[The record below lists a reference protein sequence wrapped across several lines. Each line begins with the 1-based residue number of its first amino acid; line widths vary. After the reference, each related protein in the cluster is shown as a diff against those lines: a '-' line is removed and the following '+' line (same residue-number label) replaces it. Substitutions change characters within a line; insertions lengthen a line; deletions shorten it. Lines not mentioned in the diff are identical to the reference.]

1 MALPF
6 RAWLAERLP
15 IEFLT
20 KFTREQLAEPQP
32 RHVSWLHTLGFSALL
47 LLMLQIGTGILLLFY
62 YKPGA
67 ATAYASVKFISE
79 KVTFGWFFR
88 QLHIWGANFI
98 ITILALHILRV
109 FFYGA
114 YKKPRELTW
123 MVGAGLLVVTL
134 GFAFTGYLLP
144 WDQLAFW
151 GTTVGTESTK
161 EVPLIG
167 HFLLKFLRGGENVTD
182 ITLSR
187 FFAIH
192 VALLP
197 AGLLLLIG
205 IHLFLIRYHRIS
217 PLSRT
222 DEPEPYQNPG
232 FADNARPYFPDHFKK
247 EVLVSYSVLIALV
260 LTAIAVHIP
269 LGKPANPMVT
279 PPGIKP
285 EWYFL
290 PIYQSLKYV
299 PGWLGVLGNG
309 FFVLLLV
316 LLPLLDRS
324 PERHPKR
331 RKFMTML
338 GILVVVGTLGMGWLG
353 YISDTTWRILGKRV
367 YFDVK
372 AIPHFLEEGQRPGA
386 N

>member
-1 MALPF
+1 MPLPF
-6 RAWLAERLP
+6 RAWFAERLP
-15 IEFLT
+15 LDFLA

-32 RHVSWLHTLGFSALL
+32 RHVSWLHTLGFTA
-47 LLMLQIGTGILLLFY
+47 LMLFALQIASGILLLFY

-67 ATAYASVKFISE
+67 ATAYESVKFISD

-88 QLHIWGANFI
+88 QLHTWGANFI
-98 ITILALHILRV
+98 VTVVALHIVRV

-123 MVGAGLLVVTL
+123 MVGAGLFLVTL

-167 HFLLKFLRGGENVTD
+167 NFLLKFLRGGDHVTD
-182 ITLSR
+182 ITLTR

-197 AGLLLLIG
+197 AALLLLIG
-205 IHLFLIRYHRIS
+205 LHLFFIRYHHIS

-222 DEPEPYQNPG
+222 DEPEPHHNPR

-247 EVLVSYSVLIALV
+247 ELLVSYSVIIALV
-260 LTAIAVHIP
+260 ITAVTVHIP

-309 FFVLLLV
+309 AFILLLV

-331 RKFMTML
+331 RKFMTTL
-338 GILVVVGTLGMGWLG
+338 GILVIAGTLAMGWLG
-353 YISDTTWRILGKRV
+353 YISETTWRIFGKRV
-367 YFDVK
+367 HFDQK
-372 AIPHFLEEGQRPGA
+372 AIPQFLEERTGTET

>member
-1 MALPF
+1 MPL
-6 RAWLAERLP
+6 RAWLSERLP

-32 RHVSWLHTLGFSALL
+32 RHVSWLHTLGFTALL
-47 LLMLQIGTGILLLFY
+47 LFVLQIATGILLLFY

-67 ATAYASVKFISE
+67 ATAYESIKFISD

-98 ITILALHILRV
+98 VAVVALHLVRV

-123 MVGAGLLVVTL
+123 MVGAGLFLVTL

-167 HFLLKFLRGGENVTD
+167 KFLLTFLRGGENVTD

-197 AGLLLLIG
+197 AALLSLIG
-205 IHLFLIRYHRIS
+205 LHLFLIRYHHIS
-217 PLSRT
+217 PLNRT
-222 DEPEPYQNPG
+222 DEPDPSTDPQ
-232 FADNARPYFPDHFKK
+232 FADQARPYFPDHFKK
-247 EVLVSYSVLIALV
+247 ELLVSYGVLIALV
-260 LTAIAVHIP
+260 ITAIMVHIP

-290 PIYQSLKYV
+290 PIYQTLKYV

-309 FFVLLLV
+309 AFVLLLV

-331 RKFMTML
+331 RKFMTTL
-338 GILVVVGTLGMGWLG
+338 GILIVVGSIGMGWLG
-353 YISDTTWRILGKRV
+353 YISETTWRILGKRV
-367 YFDVK
+367 HFDIK
-372 AIPHFLEEGQRPGA
+372 AIPHFLKEGERPGQ

>member
-1 MALPF
+1 MPLH
-6 RAWLAERLP
+6 AWLSERLP
-15 IEFLT
+15 INFLT
-20 KFTREQLAEPQP
+20 KFARAQLAEPQP
-32 RHVSWLHTLGFSALL
+32 RHVSWLHTLGFTALVL
-47 LLMLQIGTGILLLFY
+47 FALQIFNGILLLFY

-67 ATAYASVKFISE
+67 ATAYESVKFIIE
-79 KVTFGWFFR
+79 KATFGWFFR

-98 ITILALHILRV
+98 VTVVALHLVRV

-123 MVGAGLLVVTL
+123 MIGAGLFLATL

-151 GTTVGTESTK
+151 GTTVGTDSMK

-167 HFLLKFLRGGENVTD
+167 HLLLTFLRGGENVTD
-182 ITLSR
+182 ITMSR

-197 AGLLLLIG
+197 AILLLLLG
-205 IHLFLIRYHRIS
+205 LHLFLIRYHHIS
-217 PLSRT
+217 PLNRT
-222 DEPEPYQNPG
+222 DEPDPG
-232 FADNARPYFPDHFKK
+232 LDPKFAGQARPYFPDHFKK
-247 EVLVSYSVLIALV
+247 ELLVAYGVLIALV
-260 LTAIAVHIP
+260 ITAIAVHMP

-309 FFVLLLV
+309 AFILLLI

-331 RKFMTML
+331 RKLMTTL
-338 GILVVVGTLGMGWLG
+338 GILIVAGSIGMGWLG
-353 YISDTTWRILGKRV
+353 YLSDTTWRILGQRV
-367 YFDVK
+367 HFDMK
-372 AIPHFLEEGQRPGA
+372 AMPHFLEEGERPET